1 MLLGVSVIVFMV
13 LRLAPGDPAE
23 VMLGANANKEDLDR
37 LRTQL
42 GLDQPLHV
50 QYLTWISHVARGDL
64 GRSLWMK
71 RPVLGEVL
79 ERFKATLLLTG
90 SALLLSTLGGIALG
104 IASATRANS
113 LLDRLSGVA
122 SLFGASMPVFWL
134 GIVLMVIFSL
144 WLGWLPA
151 SGMYAPYGGGGLRDL
166 LAHLVL
172 PAVTLA
178 AASVTIIARLTR
190 ATMLDT
196 LGQDY
201 VRTARAKGLG
211 ERMVVWRHALK
222 NALIPIVTVV
232 GVQAGYLLGGAV
244 LTETVFAW
252 PGVGTLVVQG
262 ILARDMPLVQG
273 GVLVIAL
280 SFVLVNLAVDTLY
293 AWLDP
298 PDQVPVIARHAP
310 PPRAVTASPSSP
322 WPPSRWPSRPRSP
335 RPGSRSPTPTRWT
348 RRAGSGRRAR
358 PGIPSAPT
366 SSAAISSAASS
377 GARGSR
383 CSRGSAPRRRR
394 C

>member
-1 MLLGVSVIVFMV
+1 MGPFLARRLLHLAPVLLGVSVIVFMV
-13 LRLAPGDPAE
+13 LHLAPGDPAE

-50 QYLTWISHVARGDL
+50 QYFTWISHVARGDL

-79 ERFKATLLLTG
+79 ERFKATILLTG
-90 SALLLSTLGGIALG
+90 SALLLSTLGGLALG

-151 SGMYAPYGGGGLRDL
+151 SGMYAPYGGGGLGDL

-190 ATMLDT
+190 ATMLET

-211 ERMVVWRHALK
+211 ERTVVWRHALK

-252 PGVGTLVVQG
+252 PGVGLLMVQG

-280 SFVLVNLAVDTLY
+280 SFVLVNLLVDTLY

-298 PDQVPVIARHAP
+298 RIKFQ
-310 PPRAVTASPSSP
+310 
-322 WPPSRWPSRPRSP
+322 
-335 RPGSRSPTPTRWT
+335 
-348 RRAGSGRRAR
+348 
-358 PGIPSAPT
+358 
-366 SSAAISSAASS
+366 
-377 GARGSR
+377 
-383 CSRGSAPRRRR
+383 
-394 C
+394 